1 MPVINTAQENFR
13 RATALQ
19 APSAYATASSILLQ
33 AAPASG
39 ASGTGNVLLWDVNTS
54 SVSGT
59 NPSLLY
65 VMPFMISAT
74 TAQTAIGMRLLGW
87 RKYLDTAGTLSGVS
101 IITDTAGNFQCN
113 ANPTLAVGQ
122 AVTIAGTFGG
132 TGTITVPAYSNPTTY
147 YIIATN
153 GSTTFQ
159 LSATLGGSPITTT
172 TGTPTGVT
180 YTRSNVSSFWY
191 MPTVLAD
198 FTLGFTSGT
207 VPNYP
212 MDGALN
218 TRTFSSI
225 TQVSGTPAANL
236 YSPATAAGANVEP
249 AYAMVDVA
257 GASYVTAQFKA
268 SAATDMGTFWSN
280 L

>member
-33 AAPASG
+33 AAPSSG

-74 TAQTAIGMRLLGW
+74 SAQSAIGMRLLGW
-87 RKYLDTAGTLSGVS
+87 RKYLDTAGTLAGVT
-101 IITDTAGNFQCN
+101 IADTAGNFTCN

-132 TGTITVPAYSNPTTY
+132 TGTITVPAYSSPTTY

-153 GSTTFQ
+153 GSGTFQ
-159 LSATLGGSPITTT
+159 LSATLGGAAITTT
-172 TGTPTGVT
+172 SGTPTGVT

-268 SAATDMGTFWSN
+268 SAATDMGTFWAN

>member
-13 RATALQ
+13 KVTIATVPATYTAAQ
-19 APSAYATASSILLQ
+19 AILLQ
-33 AAPASG
+33 AAPAST
-39 ASGTGNVLLWDVNTS
+39 TGSALLWDVNTS

-74 TAQTAIGMRLLGW
+74 SAQTAIGMRLLGW
-87 RKYLDTAGTLSGVS
+87 RKYLDTAGTLAGVT
-101 IITDTAGNFQCN
+101 IADTAGGFTCN
-113 ANPTLAVGQ
+113 ANVLVVGQ
-122 AVTIAGTFGG
+122 AVTITGTLGG
-132 TGTITVPAYSNPTTY
+132 TGTITGYTSPKTY

-159 LSATLGGSPITTT
+159 LSATLGGSAIVTT
-172 TGTPTGVT
+172 TGTPTGLQ
-180 YTRSNVSSFWY
+180 YTRTTGTGFWY

-198 FTLGFTSGT
+198 FTLTFTSGT
-207 VPNYP
+207 VPNYT

-218 TRTFSSI
+218 TRTFSGI

-249 AYAMVDVA
+249 AYAMIDLA
-257 GASYVTAQFKA
+257 GSSYVTAQFKA
-268 SAATDMGTFWSN
+268 SGTPDMGTFWAN

>member
-13 RATALQ
+13 RATVTSVPSTYTAAQ
-19 APSAYATASSILLQ
+19 AILLQ
-33 AAPASG
+33 AAPAS
-39 ASGTGNVLLWDVNTS
+39 ATGSALLWDVNTS

-65 VMPFMISAT
+65 VMPFLRSSASN
-74 TAQTAIGMRLLGW
+74 QTAIGMRLLGW
-87 RKYLDTAGTLSGVS
+87 RKYLDTAGTLAGVT
-101 IITDTAGNFQCN
+101 IADTAGNFTCN
-113 ANPTLAVGQ
+113 ANVLVVGQ
-122 AVTIAGTFGG
+122 AVTISGTLGG
-132 TGTITVPAYSNPTTY
+132 TGTITGYVNPTTY

-159 LSATLGGSPITTT
+159 LSATLGGSAIVTTA
-172 TGTPTGVT
+172 GTPTGLQ
-180 YTRSNVSSFWY
+180 YTRTTGTGFWY

-198 FTLGFTSGT
+198 FTLTFTSGT
-207 VPNYP
+207 VPNYT

-218 TRTFSSI
+218 TRTFSGI

-236 YSPATAAGANVEP
+236 YSPATASGSNVEP

-268 SAATDMGTFWSN
+268 SGTPDMGTFWAN

>member
-33 AAPASG
+33 AAPSSG

-74 TAQTAIGMRLLGW
+74 TAQSAIGMRLLGW
-87 RKYLDTAGTLSGVS
+87 RKYLDTAGTLAGVT
-101 IITDTAGNFQCN
+101 IADTAGNFTCN
-113 ANPTLAVGQ
+113 ANVLVVGQ
-122 AVTIAGTFGG
+122 AVTITGTLGG
-132 TGTITVPAYSNPTTY
+132 TGTISGYTSPTTY

-159 LSATLGGSPITTT
+159 LSATFGGSPITTT
-172 TGTPTGVT
+172 TGTPTGLQ
-180 YTRSNVSSFWY
+180 YTRTTGTGFWY

-207 VPNYP
+207 VPNYT

-236 YSPATAAGANVEP
+236 YSPATASGSNVEP
-249 AYAMVDVA
+249 AYAMVDIA
-257 GASYVTAQFKA
+257 GASYVTAQFK
-268 SAATDMGTFWSN
+268 SSGTPDMGTFWAN

>member
-1 MPVINTAQENFR
+1 
-13 RATALQ
+13 
-19 APSAYATASSILLQ
+19 
-33 AAPASG
+33 
-39 ASGTGNVLLWDVNTS
+39 
-54 SVSGT
+54 VSGT

-74 TAQTAIGMRLLGW
+74 TAQSAIGMRLLGW

-122 AVTIAGTFGG
+122 ALTITGTLGG
-132 TGTITVPAYSNPTTY
+132 TGTITGYSSPTTY

-159 LSATLGGSPITTT
+159 LSATLGGSAITTT
-172 TGTPTGVT
+172 TGTPTGLT
-180 YTRSNVSSFWY
+180 YTRSNVSSFWF

-198 FTLGFTSGT
+198 FTLTFTSGT

-212 MDGALN
+212 MDGVLN
-218 TRTFSSI
+218 TRTFSGI
-225 TQVSGTPAANL
+225 TQVGGTPAANL

-249 AYAMVDVA
+249 AYAMVDIA

-268 SAATDMGTFWSN
+268 NTATDMGTFWSN

>member
-33 AAPASG
+33 AAPSSG

-74 TAQTAIGMRLLGW
+74 TAQSAIGMRLLGW
-87 RKYLDTAGTLSGVS
+87 RKYLDTAGTLAGVS

-113 ANPTLAVGQ
+113 ANVLVVGQ
-122 AVTIAGTFGG
+122 AVTITGTLGG
-132 TGTITVPAYSNPTTY
+132 TGTISGYTSPTTY

-159 LSATLGGSPITTT
+159 LSATLGGSAIVTTA
-172 TGTPTGVT
+172 GTPTGLQ
-180 YTRSNVSSFWY
+180 YTRTTGTGFWY

-198 FTLGFTSGT
+198 FTLTFTSGT
-207 VPNYP
+207 VPNYT

-218 TRTFSSI
+218 TRTFSGI

-236 YSPATAAGANVEP
+236 YSPATALGSNVEP
-249 AYAMVDVA
+249 AYAMVDIA

>member
-65 VMPFMISAT
+65 VMPFTISSAT
-74 TAQTAIGMRLLGW
+74 NQTGIGMRLLGW
-87 RKYLDTAGTLSGVS
+87 RKYLDTAGTLAGVS

-113 ANPTLAVGQ
+113 ANVLVVGQ
-122 AVTIAGTFGG
+122 AVTITGTLGG
-132 TGTITVPAYSNPTTY
+132 TGTISGYTSPTTY

-159 LSATLGGSPITTT
+159 LSATFGGSPITTT
-172 TGTPTGVT
+172 TGTPTGLQ
-180 YTRSNVSSFWY
+180 YTRTTGTGFWY

-207 VPNYP
+207 VPNYT

>member
-74 TAQTAIGMRLLGW
+74 SAQTAIGMRLLGW
-87 RKYLDTAGTLSGVS
+87 RKYLDTAGTLAGVT
-101 IITDTAGNFQCN
+101 IADTAGNFTCN
-113 ANPTLAVGQ
+113 ANVLVVGQ
-122 AVTIAGTFGG
+122 AVTITGTLGG
-132 TGTITVPAYSNPTTY
+132 TGTITGYTSPKTY

-159 LSATLGGSPITTT
+159 LSATLGGSAIVTTA
-172 TGTPTGVT
+172 GTPTGLQ
-180 YTRSNVSSFWY
+180 YTRTTGTGFWY

-198 FTLGFTSGT
+198 FTLTFTSGT
-207 VPNYP
+207 VPNYT

-249 AYAMVDVA
+249 AYAMVDIA

>member
-13 RATALQ
+13 RVSVASVPATYTAAQ
-19 APSAYATASSILLQ
+19 AILLQ
-33 AAPASG
+33 AAPAS
-39 ASGTGNVLLWDVNTS
+39 ATGSALLWDINTS

-65 VMPFMISAT
+65 VMPFMVAAT
-74 TAQTAIGMRLLGW
+74 TAQTTIGMRLLGW
-87 RKYLDTAGTLSGVS
+87 RKYLDTAGTLAGVT
-101 IITDTAGNFQCN
+101 IADTAGNFTCN
-113 ANPTLAVGQ
+113 ANVLVVGQ
-122 AVTIAGTFGG
+122 AVTISGTLGG
-132 TGTITVPAYSNPTTY
+132 TGTITGYVNPTTY

-159 LSATLGGSPITTT
+159 LSATLGGSAVVTTA
-172 TGTPTGVT
+172 GTPTGLQ
-180 YTRSNVSSFWY
+180 YTRTTGTGFWY

-198 FTLGFTSGT
+198 FTLTFTSGT
-207 VPNYP
+207 VPNYT

-218 TRTFSSI
+218 TRTFSGI
-225 TQVSGTPAANL
+225 TQVAGTPAANL
-236 YSPATAAGANVEP
+236 YSPATALGSAVEP

-268 SAATDMGTFWSN
+268 SGTPTMGTFWAN